1 MLCQQTSNSFGK
13 TNDQLRSLTIRRDG
27 GSPSINKGVFR
38 VDLANKAG
46 SKMSGEVYLLWLL
59 SLLQTVSL
67 LTLKIGNCRRSQ

>member
-1 MLCQQTSNSFGK
+1 MNVNGQA
-13 TNDQLRSLTIRRDG
+13 RR
-27 GSPSINKGVFR
+27 GSPGTNTGVLG

-67 LTLKIGNCRRSQ
+67 LTLKTSKYRVL